1 MAGWGSGV
9 GRSVIGNEGLL
20 SNVTGICGSDGNP
33 EAGEDRA
40 WPQLSQ
46 KMSDGWMGEPQLGH
60 CPPAAGC
67 GAGGAAQ
74 LCGAAGDDGQLDGTG
89 WLQLSAAGA
98 GGGDQ
103 MGVEGDEGGGV

>member
-67 GAGGAAQ
+67 GAGGAPQ
-74 LCGAAGDDGQLDGTG
+74 FCGAAGDDGQLDGADG
-89 WLQLSAAGA
+89 AFQLAA

-103 MGVEGDEGGGV
+103 LGADGDEGGGV